1 MNLNITM
8 MDLTPC
14 YVAFDRFL
22 FRDVRFAIGSVGY
35 IHTPKGSGEIYNIK
49 SFLVPFLFRH
59 NICLLAVPE
68 TPEHAIVGL
77 STIPIPTLCFDTH
90 SCQPCDVSKGTDR
103 GWRNPTPHTMLNI
116 I

>member
-77 STIPIPTLCFDTH
+77 STIPIPTRIHVNLVMCPRGQIVDGAIQRHT
-90 SCQPCDVSKGTDR
+90 PC
-103 GWRNPTPHTMLNI
+103 
-116 I
+116 